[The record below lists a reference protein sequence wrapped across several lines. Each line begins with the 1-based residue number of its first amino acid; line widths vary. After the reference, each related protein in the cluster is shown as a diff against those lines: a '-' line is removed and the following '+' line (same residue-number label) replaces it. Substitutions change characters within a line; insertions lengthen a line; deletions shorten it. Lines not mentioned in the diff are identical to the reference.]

1 MDPTASTVTPATDA
15 LGRRSPQHPTLLR
28 IPAWYSELAHD
39 EVVLPLRP
47 ADYQVHQIGEL
58 WRVTVA
64 GTDDFVYAGIGPVEV
79 VRSRAPF

>member
-1 MDPTASTVTPATDA
+1 MDSTASTVTTAA
-15 LGRRSPQHPTLLR
+15 ELHGARSPQHPTLLR

-39 EVVLPLRP
+39 EVVLPLTP
-47 ADYQVHQIGEL
+47 ADYTIRQVGDL

>member
-1 MDPTASTVTPATDA
+1 MDPTASTVTTAADA
-15 LGRRSPQHPTLLR
+15 RGRQAPQHPTLLR

-39 EVVLPLRP
+39 EVVLPLTP
-47 ADYQVHQIGEL
+47 ADYEVRQVGDL

-64 GTDDFVYAGIGPVEV
+64 GTDDFVYMGCGPVEV